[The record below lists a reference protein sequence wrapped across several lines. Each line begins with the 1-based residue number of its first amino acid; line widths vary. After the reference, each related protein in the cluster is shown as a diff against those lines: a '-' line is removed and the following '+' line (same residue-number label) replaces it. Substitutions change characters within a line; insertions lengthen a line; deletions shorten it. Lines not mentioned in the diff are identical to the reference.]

1 MIELNSI
8 EFYLPTISIFGSSGS
23 FIRIE
28 NREIRL
34 CSPRGVR
41 CFVRQEKRIEILCEA
56 SCLSWLFVCVLCSVF
71 EGP

>member
-8 EFYLPTISIFGSSGS
+8 EFYLPTISILCLSIIIIHG
-23 FIRIE
+23 E

-34 CSPRGVR
+34 CSPQGVR